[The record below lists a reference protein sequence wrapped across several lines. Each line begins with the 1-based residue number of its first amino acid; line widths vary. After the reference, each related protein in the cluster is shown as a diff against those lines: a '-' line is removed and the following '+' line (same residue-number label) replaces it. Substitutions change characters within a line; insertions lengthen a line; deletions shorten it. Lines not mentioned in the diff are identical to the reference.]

1 MKKNSAFKHL
11 WIVRHLAVITL
22 ALVLMAPAAAWGTG
36 NLFLGVP
43 GGKGGVVTTSVP
55 DAARVGAEILKAGGN
70 AIDAA
75 AAVQFALNVVEPY
88 FSGIGGGGFMVIYLA
103 KERKTITV
111 DSREKAPDA
120 AEPDMFVPFVNE
132 FGWPDAFFLAS
143 TSGLAVGVPGTLLG
157 VATALEN
164 WGTISLSEALQPAI
178 KLAGDGF
185 RVGPKLA
192 EATEHSRLQHEMGNP
207 AYEEARSVFRPGGN
221 PLVQGTLLVQ
231 SDLADTFELIADQ
244 GTDVFYK
251 GEIAKAI
258 VAAQLATRTRTSD
271 DSDIDAGIGLMTLE
285 DLENYNVVLRKPV
298 VDRYRGFIIKG
309 MGPPSSGALTVLQIL
324 KLSERFPIGDENQGF
339 GFGSTRTL
347 NVMLEAMRLAFADR
361 AVWMGDEDFVDVPK
375 QGLLDDDYIAMR
387 SALIDPDS
395 RQDVVEADD
404 PRPFENNHYWKKRKL
419 SRLDP
424 VMKKGGHTT
433 HFSIVDRWGNV
444 VSYTTTIESFWGTG
458 LMVPDYGF
466 MLNNELTDFNFIPA
480 ANPDPDNFN
489 PGANDVAAN
498 KRPRSSMSPTIVF
511 NRWGKPVAAYG
522 SPGGSTIINSVV
534 NISMNLVDHKRNIQE
549 AIDLPRIS
557 QTSANGN
564 PLWEAGF
571 SQEVIDE
578 LKTDPPYGHNFPTN
592 PTVIGSV
599 QGVAINPLTGL
610 QYGGADRR
618 RVGGVVTIQRKKTEH
633 GGRYDR
639 DDDWDDDWDD

>member
-1 MKKNSAFKHL
+1 MKKVQGGMCRFHL
-11 WIVRHLAVITL
+11 TSVLIVVLA
-22 ALVLMAPAAAWGTG
+22 ALLIAPASAWCKQSKT
-36 NLFLGVP
+36 LGIP
-43 GGKGGVVTTSVP
+43 GGNGGVVATSVP
-55 DAARVGAEILKAGGN
+55 DAARVGAEILKQGGN

-103 KERKTITV
+103 KKGKTVTV
-111 DSREKAPDA
+111 DSREKAPADA
-120 AEPDMFVPFVNE
+120 DPEMFVPFFD
-132 FGWPDAFFLAS
+132 FGDQVFNLAS

-157 VATALEN
+157 VDTALKK
-164 WGTISLSEALQPAI
+164 WGTISLSKALQPAI
-178 KLAGDGF
+178 KLAGEGY

-192 EATEHSRLQHEMGNP
+192 ESTDNDRLKNEIDNP
-207 AYEEARSVFRPGGN
+207 AYDEARKVFRPGGE
-221 PLVQGTLLVQ
+221 PLKENDLLLQ
-231 SDLADTFELIADQ
+231 PDLARTFQMIADH

-251 GEIAKAI
+251 GEIAQAI
-258 VAAQLATRTRTSD
+258 IDTQLATRTD
-271 DSDIDAGIGLMTLE
+271 GGVDIDAGVGRMTLE
-285 DLENYNVVLRKPV
+285 DLENYNVAIRKPV
-298 VDRYRGFIIKG
+298 VDDYRGFTIKG

-324 KLSERFPIGDENQGF
+324 KLSERFPIGDERLGF
-339 GFGSTRTL
+339 GFGSTKTL

-375 QGLLDDDYIAMR
+375 EGLLDDDYIAMR

-395 RQDVVEADD
+395 RQDFVEADD
-404 PRPFENNHYWKKRKL
+404 PRPFENDKHWKKGKL
-419 SRLDP
+419 SSLAP
-424 VMKKGGHTT
+424 EMKKGGHTT

-458 LMVPDYGF
+458 LMVPGYGF
-466 MLNNELTDFNFIPA
+466 MLNNEVTDFNFRPTA
-480 ANPDPDNFN
+480 SEDPFN

-511 NRWGKPVAAYG
+511 NKYGKPVAAYG

-534 NISMNLVDHKRNIQE
+534 NISMNLIDHKRNIQE

-571 SQEVIDE
+571 SQAVIDE
-578 LKTDPPYGHNFPTN
+578 LKTEPPDGPYGHNLSDERLST
-592 PTVIGSV
+592 IGSV
-599 QGVAINPLTGL
+599 QGIVISPFNKL

-618 RVGGVVTIQRKKTEH
+618 RVGGVVTVKLKEIDNCWDCE
-633 GGRYDR
+633 R
-639 DDDWDDDWDD
+639 DDDYDDD

>member
-1 MKKNSAFKHL
+1 MKKQDHL
-11 WIVRHLAVITL
+11 TRFSLIQIFTVIILTI
-22 ALVLMAPAAAWGTG
+22 VLMAPATSWCKG

-43 GGKGGVVTTSVP
+43 GGKDGVVTTSVP

-111 DSREKAPDA
+111 ESREKAPA
-120 AEPDMFVPFVNE
+120 AADPEMFVPF
-132 FGWPDAFFLAS
+132 FAFPGQVFSLAS

-157 VATALEN
+157 VATALDK

-192 EATEHSRLQHEMGNP
+192 EATENSRLQNEIGNDF
-207 AYEEARSVFRPGGN
+207 YDEARKVFRPGGN
-221 PLVQGTLLVQ
+221 PLEQGTLLVQ
-231 SDLADTFELIADQ
+231 PDLAKTFAMIAAE
-244 GTDVFYK
+244 GTDVFYN
-251 GEIAKAI
+251 GEIAEAI
-258 VAAQLATRTRTSD
+258 VETQLATRTFGG
-271 DSDIDAGIGLMTLE
+271 SDIAAGIGRMTLE
-285 DLENYNVVLRKPV
+285 DLANYNVVLRKPV
-298 VDRYRGFIIKG
+298 VDEYRGFIIKG

-324 KLSERFPIGDENQGF
+324 KLSERFPIGDERQGF

-347 NVMLEAMRLAFADR
+347 NVMMEAMRLAFADR

-375 QGLLDDDYIAMR
+375 EGLLDDDYIAMR

-395 RQDVVEADD
+395 RQPFVEADD
-404 PRPFENNHYWKKRKL
+404 PRPFEDNHYWKKRKL
-419 SRLDP
+419 SRLDSE
-424 VMKKGGHTT
+424 MKKGGHTT

-458 LMVPDYGF
+458 LMVKDYGF
-466 MLNNELTDFNFIPA
+466 MLNNELTDFNFRPTA
-480 ANPDPDNFN
+480 SDVPFN

-511 NRWGKPVAAYG
+511 NRWGKPIAAYG

-534 NISMNLVDHKRNIQE
+534 NTSMNLIDHKRNIQE
-549 AIDLPRIS
+549 AIDQPRIS
-557 QTSANGN
+557 QTSANGS

-578 LKTDPPYGHNFPTN
+578 LKAPPFGHNLSDERLR
-592 PTVIGSV
+592 VIGSV
-599 QGVAINPLTGL
+599 QGVAISPLTGL

-618 RVGGVVTIQRKKTEH
+618 RVGGVETIRLKEIDDC
-633 GGRYDR
+633 RYCDR
-639 DDDWDDDWDD
+639 DDDWDDDDD

>member
-1 MKKNSAFKHL
+1 LAALLIAPTSALCKKSK
-11 WIVRHLAVITL
+11 AV
-22 ALVLMAPAAAWGTG
+22 
-36 NLFLGVP
+36 GVP
-43 GGKGGVVTTSVP
+43 GGKGGVVATSVP
-55 DAARVGAEILKAGGN
+55 DAARVGAEILKQGGN

-88 FSGIGGGGFMVIYLA
+88 FSGIGGGGFMVIYIA
-103 KERKTITV
+103 GERKTVTV
-111 DSREKAPDA
+111 ESREKAPA
-120 AEPDMFVPFVNE
+120 AADSEMFIPFFD
-132 FGWPDAFFLAS
+132 FGDQVFNLAS

-157 VATALEN
+157 VDTALKK

-178 KLAGDGF
+178 KLAGEGY

-192 EATEHSRLQHEMGNP
+192 ESTDNSRLKNEIGNP
-207 AYEEARSVFRPGGN
+207 AYDEARKVFRPGGE
-221 PLVQGTLLVQ
+221 PLEENTLLLQ
-231 SDLADTFELIADQ
+231 PDLARTFQLIADQ

-251 GEIAKAI
+251 GEIAQAI
-258 VAAQLATRTRTSD
+258 IETQLATRSD
-271 DSDIDAGIGLMTLE
+271 GGADIDAGVGRMTLE
-285 DLENYNVVLRKPV
+285 DLANYNVVIRKPV
-298 VDRYRGFIIKG
+298 VDRYRGFTIKG

-324 KLSERFPIGDENQGF
+324 KLSERFPIGNERRGF
-339 GFGSTRTL
+339 GFGSTKTL

-375 QGLLDDDYIAMR
+375 EGLLDDDYIAMR

-395 RQDVVEADD
+395 RQESVEADD
-404 PRPFENNHYWKKRKL
+404 PRPFENDKHWIKGKL
-419 SRLDP
+419 ASLGSE
-424 VMKKGGHTT
+424 VKKGGHTT

-458 LMVPDYGF
+458 LMVPGYGF
-466 MLNNELTDFNFIPA
+466 MLNNELTDFNFSPTF
-480 ANPDPDNFN
+480 NPDPDNFN

-511 NRWGKPVAAYG
+511 NKNGKPVAAYG

-534 NISMNLVDHKRNIQE
+534 NISMNLIDHKRNIQE

-557 QTSANGN
+557 QTSANGS

-571 SQEVIDE
+571 SQAVIDE
-578 LKTDPPYGHNFPTN
+578 LKTGPPDGPYGHNLSDERLST
-592 PTVIGSV
+592 IGSV
-599 QGVAINPLTGL
+599 QGIVINPFNKL

-618 RVGGVVTIQRKKTEH
+618 RVGGVVTVKKKEIDNCW
-633 GGRYDR
+633 YCDM
-639 DDDWDDDWDD
+639 DDDYDDD